1 MEKSK
6 LIGFINRYFL
16 AGNTDSAKLVV
27 ADKKLTTNFISAD
40 QNVIGEVTLNSFET
54 GDAELGVYATS
65 QLVKMLSAVD
75 EKMDVTFGEVDK
87 KKMTKALNAASA
99 FFRARLAKQIT
110 MRVTPELLFILD
122 DAGTDAQKT
131 LAILEQES
139 KKFNQ

>member
-54 GDAELGVYATS
+54 RDAELGV
-65 QLVKMLSAVD
+65 
-75 EKMDVTFGEVDK
+75 
-87 KKMTKALNAASA
+87 
-99 FFRARLAKQIT
+99 
-110 MRVTPELLFILD
+110 
-122 DAGTDAQKT
+122 
-131 LAILEQES
+131 
-139 KKFNQ
+139 